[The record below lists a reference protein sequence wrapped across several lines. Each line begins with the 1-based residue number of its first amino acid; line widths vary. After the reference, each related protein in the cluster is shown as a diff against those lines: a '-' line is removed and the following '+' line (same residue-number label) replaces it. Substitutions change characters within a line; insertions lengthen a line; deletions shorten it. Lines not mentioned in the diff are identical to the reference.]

1 MSKVWYLLLLVI
13 VSCGIGNKNIK
24 KTKNKNLELYT
35 MVYNINSDSLFVK
48 TSIVFPTSN
57 LVFIKKNN
65 QFEASIETSIRL
77 EEVASGKQI
86 KRISNIN
93 KIIKKYY
100 EDTRASDLHELE
112 YQFYLLKGDYKV
124 LVGVKDLDSFN
135 NWTATDNINNSSKNV
150 ALFTYEGDQ
159 KKYLID
165 GTLGQDN
172 ELWVELSN
180 HLFDSNSYR
189 CSIMKDNTILK
200 SYNISD
206 CIKNENSLLECPIE
220 IPNDIFGDITVDIV
234 SVLSKKVSLDVYRD
248 KETSLW
254 SSDIDVVLGVMAY
267 ILPYSEIKSLYAL
280 SEDEQLSFVMSYI
293 DNKDLDLKTNKNE
306 FLELIKVRFQYVNDN
321 FSEYNIGWKTDRGE
335 IYIVNGPPKSIEV
348 FYDNNKM
355 VNKQIWYYEDRTFMF
370 SDERTMG
377 ELKLMKI

>member
-13 VSCGIGNKNIK
+13 ISCGIGNKNIK

-35 MVYNINSDSLFVK
+35 IVYNINSDSLFVK

-100 EDTRASDLHELE
+100 EDTRSSDLHELE

-135 NWTATDNINNSSKNV
+135 NWTAADNINNSNKNV
-150 ALFTYEGDQ
+150 TLFTYEGDQ

-165 GTLGQDN
+165 GALGQDN
-172 ELWVELSN
+172 ELWIELSN

-189 CSIMKDNTILK
+189 CSIAKDNTILK

-206 CIKNENSLLECPIE
+206 CIENKDSLLECPID
-220 IPNDIFGDITVDIV
+220 IPNDIFGDITVNIV
-234 SVLSKKVSLDVYRD
+234 SALSKKVSLDVYRN

-267 ILPYSEIKSLYAL
+267 ILPYSEIKSLYTL
-280 SEDEQLSFVMSYI
+280 SEDEQLSFVLSYI
-293 DNKDLDLKTNKNE
+293 DNKDLDFKTNKNE
-306 FLELIKVRFQYVNDN
+306 FLELIKVRFQYVNNN

-335 IYIVNGPPKSIEV
+335 VYIVNGPPKSIEV

-377 ELKLMKI
+377 ELKLIKI

>member
-13 VSCGIGNKNIK
+13 ISCGIGNKNIK

-35 MVYNINSDSLFVK
+35 IVYNINSDSLFVK

-100 EDTRASDLHELE
+100 EDTRVSDLHELE

-135 NWTATDNINNSSKNV
+135 NWTAADNINNSNKNV
-150 ALFTYEGDQ
+150 TLFTYEGDQ

-165 GTLGQDN
+165 GALGQDN
-172 ELWVELSN
+172 ELWIELSN

-189 CSIMKDNTILK
+189 CSIAKDNTILK

-206 CIKNENSLLECPIE
+206 CIENKDSLLECPID
-220 IPNDIFGDITVDIV
+220 IPNDIFGDITVNIV
-234 SVLSKKVSLDVYRD
+234 SALSKKVSLDVYRN

-267 ILPYSEIKSLYAL
+267 ILPYSEIKSLYTL
-280 SEDEQLSFVMSYI
+280 SEDEQLSFVLSYI
-293 DNKDLDLKTNKNE
+293 DNKDLDFKTNKNE
-306 FLELIKVRFQYVNDN
+306 FLELIKVRFQYVNNN

-335 IYIVNGPPKSIEV
+335 VYIVNGPPKSIEV

-377 ELKLMKI
+377 ELKLIKI

>member
-35 MVYNINSDSLFVK
+35 MVYNINADSLFVK

-150 ALFTYEGDQ
+150 TLFTYEGDQ

-172 ELWVELSN
+172 ELWIELSN

-206 CIKNENSLLECPIE
+206 CIENENSLLECPIE

-234 SVLSKKVSLDVYRD
+234 SVLSEKVSLDVYRD

-267 ILPYSEIKSLYAL
+267 ILPYSEIKPLYAL

-335 IYIVNGPPKSIEV
+335 VYIVNGPPESIEV
-348 FYDNNKM
+348 FYDNNNM

>member
-13 VSCGIGNKNIK
+13 ISCGIGNKNIK

-135 NWTATDNINNSSKNV
+135 NWTATDNINNSNKSIT
-150 ALFTYEGDQ
+150 LFTYEGDQ

-172 ELWVELSN
+172 ELWIELSN
-180 HLFDSNSYR
+180 HLFDSNSYT
-189 CSIMKDNTILK
+189 CSIAKDNSILK

-206 CIKNENSLLECPIE
+206 CIENENSLLECPIG
-220 IPNDIFGDITVDIV
+220 IPNDIFGDIRVDIV
-234 SVLSKKVSLDVYRD
+234 SALSEKVSLDVYRN

-267 ILPYSEIKSLYAL
+267 ILPYSEIKSLYTL
-280 SEDEQLSFVMSYI
+280 SEDEQLSFVLSYI

-306 FLELIKVRFQYVNDN
+306 FLELIKVRFQYVNNN

-335 IYIVNGPPKSIEV
+335 VYIVNGPPKSIEA
-348 FYDNNKM
+348 FYDNNNM
-355 VNKQIWYYEDRTFMF
+355 VNKQIWYYEDKTFMF

-377 ELKLMKI
+377 ELKLIKI

>member
-150 ALFTYEGDQ
+150 TLFTYEGDQ

-172 ELWVELSN
+172 ELWIELSN

-206 CIKNENSLLECPIE
+206 CIENENSLLECPIE

-234 SVLSKKVSLDVYRD
+234 SVLSEKVSLDVYRD

-335 IYIVNGPPKSIEV
+335 VYIVNGPPESIEV
-348 FYDNNKM
+348 FYDNNNM

>member
-35 MVYNINSDSLFVK
+35 MVYNINADSLFVK

-150 ALFTYEGDQ
+150 TLFTYEGDQ

-189 CSIMKDNTILK
+189 CSIVKDNTILK

-206 CIKNENSLLECPIE
+206 CVENENSLLECPIE
-220 IPNDIFGDITVDIV
+220 ISNDIFGDITVDII
-234 SVLSKKVSLDVYRD
+234 SALSKKVSLDVYRD

-335 IYIVNGPPKSIEV
+335 VYIVNGPPKSIEV
-348 FYDNNKM
+348 FYNNNNM

>member
-13 VSCGIGNKNIK
+13 ISCGIGNKNIK

-35 MVYNINSDSLFVK
+35 IVYNINSDSLFVK

-135 NWTATDNINNSSKNV
+135 NWTAADNINNSNKNV
-150 ALFTYEGDQ
+150 TLFTYEGDQ

-165 GTLGQDN
+165 GALGQDN
-172 ELWVELSN
+172 ELWIELSN

-189 CSIMKDNTILK
+189 CSIAKDNTILK

-206 CIKNENSLLECPIE
+206 CIENENSLLECPID
-220 IPNDIFGDITVDIV
+220 IPNDIFGDITVNIV
-234 SVLSKKVSLDVYRD
+234 SALSKKVSLDVYRN

-267 ILPYSEIKSLYAL
+267 ILPYSEIKSLYTL
-280 SEDEQLSFVMSYI
+280 SEDEQLSFVLSYI
-293 DNKDLDLKTNKNE
+293 DNKDLDFKTNKNE
-306 FLELIKVRFQYVNDN
+306 FLELIKVRFQYVNNN
-321 FSEYNIGWKTDRGE
+321 FSEYNTGWKTDRGE
-335 IYIVNGPPKSIEV
+335 VYIVNGPPKSIEV

-377 ELKLMKI
+377 ELKLIKI

>member
-35 MVYNINSDSLFVK
+35 IVYNINSDSLFVK

-100 EDTRASDLHELE
+100 EDTRVSDLHELE

-135 NWTATDNINNSSKNV
+135 NWTAADNINNSNKNV
-150 ALFTYEGDQ
+150 TLFTYEGDQ

-165 GTLGQDN
+165 GALGQDN
-172 ELWVELSN
+172 ELWIELSN

-189 CSIMKDNTILK
+189 CSIAKDNTILK

-206 CIKNENSLLECPIE
+206 CIENKDSLLECPID

-234 SVLSKKVSLDVYRD
+234 SALSKKVSLDVYRN

-267 ILPYSEIKSLYAL
+267 ILPYSEIKSLYTL
-280 SEDEQLSFVMSYI
+280 SEDEQLSFVLSYI
-293 DNKDLDLKTNKNE
+293 DNKDLDFKTNKNE
-306 FLELIKVRFQYVNDN
+306 FLELIKVRFQYVNNN

-335 IYIVNGPPKSIEV
+335 VYIVNGPPKSIEV

-377 ELKLMKI
+377 ELKLIKI

>member
-24 KTKNKNLELYT
+24 KTKNKNLDLYT

-48 TSIVFPTSN
+48 ISIVFPTSN

-77 EEVASGKQI
+77 EDVASGKQI
-86 KRISNIN
+86 KRVSNIN

-150 ALFTYEGDQ
+150 TLFTYEGDQ

-165 GTLGQDN
+165 GALGQDN

-206 CIKNENSLLECPIE
+206 CIENENSLLECPIE
-220 IPNDIFGDITVDIV
+220 IPNDIFGDITVDVI
-234 SVLSKKVSLDVYRD
+234 SALSKKVSLNVYRD

-280 SEDEQLSFVMSYI
+280 SEDEQLTFVMSYI

-335 IYIVNGPPKSIEV
+335 VYIVNGPPKSIEV
-348 FYDNNKM
+348 FYDNNNM

>member
-48 TSIVFPTSN
+48 TSIVFPASN

-150 ALFTYEGDQ
+150 TLFTYEGDQ

-172 ELWVELSN
+172 ELWIELSN

-206 CIKNENSLLECPIE
+206 CIENENSLLECPIE
-220 IPNDIFGDITVDIV
+220 IPNDIFGDITVDII
-234 SVLSKKVSLDVYRD
+234 SALSKKVSLDVYRD

-335 IYIVNGPPKSIEV
+335 VYIVNGPPESIEV
-348 FYDNNKM
+348 FYDNNNM

>member
-13 VSCGIGNKNIK
+13 ISCGIGNKNIK
-24 KTKNKNLELYT
+24 KTKNKNLDLYT

-150 ALFTYEGDQ
+150 TLFTYEGDQ

-206 CIKNENSLLECPIE
+206 CIENENSLLECPIE
-220 IPNDIFGDITVDIV
+220 IPNDIFGDITVDVI
-234 SVLSKKVSLDVYRD
+234 SALSKKVSLNVYRD

-280 SEDEQLSFVMSYI
+280 SENEQLSFVMSYI

-335 IYIVNGPPKSIEV
+335 VYIVNGPPKSIEV
-348 FYDNNKM
+348 FYDNNNM

>member
-48 TSIVFPTSN
+48 TSIVFPASN

-150 ALFTYEGDQ
+150 TLFTYEGDQ

-172 ELWVELSN
+172 ELWIELSN

-206 CIKNENSLLECPIE
+206 CIENENSLLECPIE

-335 IYIVNGPPKSIEV
+335 VYIVNGPPKSIEV
-348 FYDNNKM
+348 FYDNNNM

>member
-112 YQFYLLKGDYKV
+112 YQFYLLEGDYKV

-150 ALFTYEGDQ
+150 TLFTYEGDQ

-189 CSIMKDNTILK
+189 CSIVKDNTILK

-206 CIKNENSLLECPIE
+206 CVENENSLLECPIE

-234 SVLSKKVSLDVYRD
+234 SVLSEKVSLDVYRD

-335 IYIVNGPPKSIEV
+335 VYIVNGPPKSIEV
-348 FYDNNKM
+348 FYDNNNM

-377 ELKLMKI
+377 ELKLIKI

>member
-150 ALFTYEGDQ
+150 TLFTYEGDQ

-172 ELWVELSN
+172 ELWIELSN

-206 CIKNENSLLECPIE
+206 CIENENSLLECPIE

-234 SVLSKKVSLDVYRD
+234 SVLSEKVSLDVYRD

-267 ILPYSEIKSLYAL
+267 ILPYSEIKPLYAL

-335 IYIVNGPPKSIEV
+335 VYIVNGPPESIEV
-348 FYDNNKM
+348 FYDNNNM

>member
-150 ALFTYEGDQ
+150 TLFTYEGDQ

-172 ELWVELSN
+172 ELWIELSN

-206 CIKNENSLLECPIE
+206 CIENENSLLECPIE

-234 SVLSKKVSLDVYRD
+234 SVLSEKVSLDVYRD

-335 IYIVNGPPKSIEV
+335 VYIVNGPPKSIEV
-348 FYDNNKM
+348 FYDNNNM

>member
-13 VSCGIGNKNIK
+13 ISCGIGNKNIK

-35 MVYNINSDSLFVK
+35 IVYNINSDSLFVK

-135 NWTATDNINNSSKNV
+135 NWTAADNINNSNKNV
-150 ALFTYEGDQ
+150 TLFTYEGDQ

-165 GTLGQDN
+165 GALGQDN
-172 ELWVELSN
+172 ELWIELSN

-189 CSIMKDNTILK
+189 CSIAKDNTILK

-206 CIKNENSLLECPIE
+206 CIENKDSLLECPID
-220 IPNDIFGDITVDIV
+220 IPNDIFGDITVNIV
-234 SVLSKKVSLDVYRD
+234 SALSKKVSLDVYRN

-267 ILPYSEIKSLYAL
+267 ILPYSEIKSLYTL
-280 SEDEQLSFVMSYI
+280 SEDEQLSFVLSYI
-293 DNKDLDLKTNKNE
+293 DNKDLDFKTNKNE
-306 FLELIKVRFQYVNDN
+306 FLELIKVRFQYVNNN

-335 IYIVNGPPKSIEV
+335 VYIVNGPPKSIEV

-377 ELKLMKI
+377 ELKLIKI

>member
-24 KTKNKNLELYT
+24 KTKNKNLDLYT

-77 EEVASGKQI
+77 EEAASGKQI

-112 YQFYLLKGDYKV
+112 YLFYLLKGDYKV

-150 ALFTYEGDQ
+150 TLFTYEGDQ

-206 CIKNENSLLECPIE
+206 CIENENSLLECPIE

-335 IYIVNGPPKSIEV
+335 VYIVNGPPKSIEV
-348 FYDNNKM
+348 FYDNNNM

>member
-150 ALFTYEGDQ
+150 TLFTYEGDQ

-189 CSIMKDNTILK
+189 CSIVKDNTILK

-206 CIKNENSLLECPIE
+206 CIENENSLLECPIE
-220 IPNDIFGDITVDIV
+220 IPNDIFGDITVDII
-234 SVLSKKVSLDVYRD
+234 SALSKKVSLDVYRD

-335 IYIVNGPPKSIEV
+335 VYIVNGPPKSIEV
-348 FYDNNKM
+348 FYDNNNM

>member
-13 VSCGIGNKNIK
+13 ISCGIGNKNIK
-24 KTKNKNLELYT
+24 KTKNKNLDLYT

-135 NWTATDNINNSSKNV
+135 NWTATDNINNSNKSIT
-150 ALFTYEGDQ
+150 LFTYEGDQ

-172 ELWVELSN
+172 ELWIELSN
-180 HLFDSNSYR
+180 HLFDSNSYT
-189 CSIMKDNTILK
+189 CSIAKDNSILK

-206 CIKNENSLLECPIE
+206 CIENENSLLECPIG
-220 IPNDIFGDITVDIV
+220 IPNDIFGDIRVDIV
-234 SVLSKKVSLDVYRD
+234 SALSEKVSLDVYRN

-267 ILPYSEIKSLYAL
+267 ILPYSEIKSLYTL
-280 SEDEQLSFVMSYI
+280 SEDEQLSFVLSYI

-306 FLELIKVRFQYVNDN
+306 FLELIKVRFQYVNNN

-335 IYIVNGPPKSIEV
+335 VYIVNGPPKSIEA
-348 FYDNNKM
+348 FYDNNNM
-355 VNKQIWYYEDRTFMF
+355 VNKQIWYYEDKTFMF

-377 ELKLMKI
+377 ELKLIKI

>member
-13 VSCGIGNKNIK
+13 ISCGIGNKNIK

-135 NWTATDNINNSSKNV
+135 NWTAADNINNSNKNV
-150 ALFTYEGDQ
+150 TLFTYEGDQ

-165 GTLGQDN
+165 GALGQDN
-172 ELWVELSN
+172 ELWIELSN

-189 CSIMKDNTILK
+189 CSIAKDNTILK

-206 CIKNENSLLECPIE
+206 CIENKDSLLECPID
-220 IPNDIFGDITVDIV
+220 IPNDIFGDITVNIV
-234 SVLSKKVSLDVYRD
+234 SALSKKVSLDVYRN

-267 ILPYSEIKSLYAL
+267 ILPYSEIKSLYTL
-280 SEDEQLSFVMSYI
+280 SEDEQLSFVLSYI
-293 DNKDLDLKTNKNE
+293 DNKDLDFKTNKNE
-306 FLELIKVRFQYVNDN
+306 FLELIKVRFQYVNNN

-335 IYIVNGPPKSIEV
+335 VYIVNGPPKSIEV

-377 ELKLMKI
+377 ELKLIKI

>member
-35 MVYNINSDSLFVK
+35 MVYNINADSLFVK

-124 LVGVKDLDSFN
+124 
-135 NWTATDNINNSSKNV
+135 
-150 ALFTYEGDQ
+150 
-159 KKYLID
+159 
-165 GTLGQDN
+165 
-172 ELWVELSN
+172 
-180 HLFDSNSYR
+180 
-189 CSIMKDNTILK
+189 
-200 SYNISD
+200 
-206 CIKNENSLLECPIE
+206 
-220 IPNDIFGDITVDIV
+220 
-234 SVLSKKVSLDVYRD
+234 
-248 KETSLW
+248 
-254 SSDIDVVLGVMAY
+254 
-267 ILPYSEIKSLYAL
+267 
-280 SEDEQLSFVMSYI
+280 
-293 DNKDLDLKTNKNE
+293 
-306 FLELIKVRFQYVNDN
+306 
-321 FSEYNIGWKTDRGE
+321 
-335 IYIVNGPPKSIEV
+335 
-348 FYDNNKM
+348 
-355 VNKQIWYYEDRTFMF
+355 
-370 SDERTMG
+370 
-377 ELKLMKI
+377 